1 MLPPSALKREPE
13 MTTVLARSGLPILGL
28 GGATMSDIKVECAS
42 VDGGWLAR
50 VTVDD
55 NGSSREFE
63 VAVSAAELARFD
75 PAAADPSSLVRR
87 SFEFL
92 LAREPKESILRS
104 FGLSVIGRYFPEYER
119 EIRHS

>member
-1 MLPPSALKREPE
+1 MLPLSVSVCEPG
-13 MTTVLARSGLPILGL
+13 MASVLARSGLTAPLS
-28 GGATMSDIKVECAS
+28 GGARMSNVTVECAP

-50 VTVDD
+50 VTVSDH
-55 NGSSREFE
+55 GSDREFE
-63 VAVSAAELARFD
+63 VAVSEAELARFD
-75 PAAADPSSLVRR
+75 PAAADPSLLVRR